1 MRFNQRLNAVV
12 VAPILISQCYN
23 TLSSLT
29 ACMRVVAPIL
39 ISQCYNLTFKIDA
52 KVIVVAPILISQ
64 CYNTPTGNPY
74 YVRVSRFICSEKM
87 GLK

>member
-1 MRFNQRLNAVV
+1 MSTSKV

-23 TLSSLT
+23 SCLLWG
-29 ACMRVVAPIL
+29 AAAFVVAPIL
-39 ISQCYNLTFKIDA
+39 ISQCYNDA
-52 KVIVVAPILISQ
+52 VLEFMVKQVVAPILISQ

>member
-1 MRFNQRLNAVV
+1 MA
-12 VAPILISQCYN
+12 
-23 TLSSLT
+23 
-29 ACMRVVAPIL
+29 VVAPIL
-39 ISQCYNLTFKIDA
+39 ISQCYNLSSCWLSCIHVVAPILISQCYNRIIQPLFWF
-52 KVIVVAPILISQ
+52 VVVAPILISQ

>member
-1 MRFNQRLNAVV
+1 MVVAPILISQCYNFPSLPFAGDVV

-23 TLSSLT
+23 VRIEFIRLL
-29 ACMRVVAPIL
+29 
-39 ISQCYNLTFKIDA
+39 K
-52 KVIVVAPILISQ
+52 VVAPILISQ

>member
-39 ISQCYNLTFKIDA
+39 ISQCYN
-52 KVIVVAPILISQ
+52 
-64 CYNTPTGNPY
+64 TPTGNPY